1 MKISK
6 FNTISELSHSAADY
20 ICNTANDCI
29 ARKGFF
35 TLCLSGGSSPA
46 MLYLLLATEYSSRM
60 NWTKTYIFWSD
71 ERFVP
76 HTDGNSNY
84 KSAYDLLLS
93 KCPIRE
99 ANIFSVPV
107 TGTPDEAAGKYEKLI
122 KTFFWEKS
130 HTDHNTIPSFDIIL
144 LGMGGDGHIASLF
157 PGIPQLEENKRLVV
171 AVTAPFYAP
180 SRDRITF
187 TIPLINAASH
197 VLLLVP
203 GKEKTKLI
211 KQLVTPSSNDQRKKL
226 PAEMIKHS
234 ETTHLLIDND
244 YSS

>member
-1 MKISK
+1 MKVSK
-6 FNTISELSHSAADY
+6 FETIKDLSHWAAEY
-20 ICNTANDCI
+20 ICKTADDCI
-29 ARKGFF
+29 SQKGFF

-46 MLYLLLATEYSSRM
+46 MLYLLLATEYTSRM
-60 NWTKTYIFWSD
+60 NWTKTYVFWSD

-76 HTDGNSNY
+76 YTDGNSNY
-84 KSAYDLLLS
+84 HSAYDLLLS

-99 ANIFSVPV
+99 ANIFPMPV
-107 TGTPDEAAGKYEKLI
+107 TGTPDEAAAKYEKQI
-122 KTFFWEKS
+122 KNFFWEKA
-130 HTDHNTIPSFDIIL
+130 HTDYKSIPVFDVTL

-157 PGIPQLEENKRLVV
+157 PGIPQLEEKKKLVV

-187 TIPLINAASH
+187 TIPLINASAN
-197 VLLLVP
+197 VLLIVP
-203 GKEKTKLI
+203 GKEKLKLI
-211 KQLVTPSSNDQRKKL
+211 KQLVSADSNDKKKKL
-226 PAEMIKHS
+226 PAEMIKQC